1 MEDTM
6 ASTDMENEMERIF
19 RNILPGG
26 KEKEQ
31 NKIQECIKLM
41 QHVEDEM
48 TSENKK
54 IIAELKKIQIQAK
67 SITKNEELKLFEE
80 ARVLDEEIVQAKA
93 LKDRAYEQ
101 IVELKELSKAL
112 STEDAR
118 ELPLLTEDIKD
129 SIKKIQDE
137 AKKFKLERRR
147 HWDDYYMKIACLAAS
162 RSKDPSTAV
171 S

>member
-1 MEDTM
+1 M